1 MSLMIRSKLG
11 LSFIVLANLCLCRL
25 LEIAK
30 SYSTRVKY
38 SDKKYHVDS
47 GARTCGIDAV
57 TGIVYRYEEQMFG
70 AVG

>member
-1 MSLMIRSKLG
+1 MIRSKLG
-11 LSFIVLANLCLCRL
+11 LSFIVVANLCLCRL
-25 LEIAK
+25 LERAK
-30 SYSTRVKY
+30 SYRTRGKC
-38 SDKKYHVDS
+38 SGKKYHVDA